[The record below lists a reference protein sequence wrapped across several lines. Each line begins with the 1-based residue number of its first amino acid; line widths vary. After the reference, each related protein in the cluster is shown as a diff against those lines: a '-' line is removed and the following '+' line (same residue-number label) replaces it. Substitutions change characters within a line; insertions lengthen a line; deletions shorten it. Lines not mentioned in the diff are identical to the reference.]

1 MTAPLDVRAAL
12 AGKRLVV
19 VGGTGFLGKVWLS
32 MLLRYY
38 PELERVHLVV
48 RSKKGADSEARFW
61 ADVAPSPTFDP
72 VREAHPGAAF
82 EALLRDKVRCL
93 DADVSKH
100 NCGLSDETLASLRGQ
115 VDAVVNVAGVVD
127 FNPPLD
133 EALLANAFGVQ
144 NLVSLARALGDV
156 PVLHTSTCYVAGY
169 RDGLIDEH
177 NPLERPF
184 PKHGELEAVHW
195 EPAREIEE
203 CLDLVAQARHRQGDA
218 FRESAFLAEARATLE
233 RRGEPTRG
241 RALDDEL
248 AKARRK
254 FLEQRL
260 IEAGSE
266 RARYWGFTN
275 IYTYTKSIGEQIL
288 ALAGRDAERPLPFCI
303 VRPSVIESSVAY
315 PFPSWT
321 EGINT
326 MAPLIY
332 LALEGHIQVPTSAR
346 TTLDVIPVD
355 MVAGGMILSLA
366 ALLEG
371 SAPEV
376 LHLSSS
382 DVAPYPMHR
391 LIELTGL
398 YKRRQYL
405 SSSKGNWLKNQVLA
419 HIEPLPVTKEQF
431 YRHGAPAIADLAKG
445 VAGAL
450 RGATLGP
457 AAGLARAAARALD
470 GYSSLARRNGEI
482 WEMYIPFMAETEY
495 VFSAENIRGLRAR
508 LSDDDR
514 GKLNFRPEILDWRW
528 YMHDVQL
535 PALEKWVWPEIDEK
549 VNKPVR
555 PLRSHDHLLALLDDV
570 AERHELMPAL
580 LQQGPE
586 GFTRVSYRE
595 VRARARATAARLAE
609 RGVGPGDRVML
620 SADNGPAW
628 AIAYFGILAAG
639 AVAVP
644 VDPALDAARLSNLAR
659 ASRAKG
665 ALLDEARRLGEGAS
679 LEVPVWDL
687 FEMTEEL
694 EHAVAPAVPAPTED
708 TVASILYT
716 SGTTGTPKGVMLTH
730 GNFVAL
736 LGSLGPLF
744 PLSPRDRT
752 LSVLPLHHA
761 FEFTCG
767 LLLPFSRG
775 ARIVYLDHLDGERLS
790 AALRDARVT
799 AMVGVPALWQL
810 LERRIV
816 AEVEQKGP
824 LASAAFE
831 ALLRANRLLGENVGV
846 DLGRV
851 FFGAVHGALGG
862 ELRTLISGGA
872 ALPKDTARLFAGLGL
887 HLAEG
892 YGLTEAAPVLSVAQA
907 SPRAKPGHVGKAIPG
922 VEIKLDSPDK
932 DGVGEVLAR
941 GPNVM
946 VGYEGDLEAT
956 RAVIQ
961 DGWLRTGDLGRFDR
975 AGKLTIVGR
984 AKEVI
989 VSANGENVYPD
1000 DLEAMLGALRHVHEL
1015 SVVGIEDARGGER
1028 VALLAVPAR
1037 PVDGEPDDARA
1048 RKARATASVREA
1060 VAKLPAALRPSVTL
1074 ILDAELPRTATRKVK
1089 RAEVRQLAERLARA
1103 SVAPPSESGQHT
1115 KTAVR
1120 AAVASLSRR
1129 DVSEVHGASRL
1140 RVDLGFDSLM
1150 LMELSAALEVS
1161 LDGAHVAD
1169 ALAASETVGEL
1180 EAALELV
1187 SASTPIEPEAARA
1200 PFTLPELP
1208 EPVRARAKDAIAF
1221 LQRSFYA
1228 TALRPRVTGRAF
1240 IPHNRNVL
1248 VVANHASHLDM
1259 GLVKHALGSYGEDI
1273 VALAARDYFFEKDPF
1288 VRSLVENF
1296 TNLAPIDRNAGLRE
1310 TLRDVGRLL
1319 EAGKTVLIFPEGTRS
1334 PDGQIKEFKGA
1345 VGHLAL
1351 RHGVDVLPVWVGGT
1365 FEAMPRDR
1373 LVPTRRDVTA
1383 RIGPV
1388 LTAHELS
1395 RMTAGMKPAH
1405 AARQAARLTQRAIEE
1420 LRDGRALDLSRLE
1433 PKDLDDAPR
1442 VHPLVQLM
1450 GELPTRFVRGAV
1462 AAPVSFYFT
1471 LGIEDEAKWTVRVAP
1486 DKVDVVVGKPAGGVA
1501 DCVLKTTPE
1510 MFTRIVREG
1519 YTPGPPEFLSGV
1531 VKSNDVGLL
1540 VTFQKAFQLG

>member
-1 MTAPLDVRAAL
+1 MTATLDVGAAL
-12 AGKRLVV
+12 RGRRIVV

-32 MLLRYY
+32 MLLRHY
-38 PELERVHLVV
+38 PEIERVHLVV

-82 EALLRDKVRCL
+82 EALLREKVRCL

-100 NCGLSDETLASLRGQ
+100 NCGLSDATLAALRGQ

-169 RDGLIDEH
+169 RDGLIDER
-177 NPLERPF
+177 NPLDHPF

-195 EPAREIEE
+195 EPAREIAE

-241 RALDDEL
+241 AALEDEL
-248 AKARRK
+248 AKVRRK

-260 IEAGSE
+260 IDAGGE

-288 ALAGRDAERPLPFCI
+288 AQAGRDAERPLPFCI

-332 LALEGHIQVPTSAR
+332 LALNGHIQVPTSAR

-371 SAPEV
+371 TAPEG

-398 YKRRQYL
+398 YKRRHQL
-405 SSSKGNWLKNQVLA
+405 ASAKGNWLKNQVLA
-419 HIEPLPVTKEQF
+419 HIEPVPVTTEQF
-431 YRHGAPAIADLAKG
+431 YRHGAPAIASLAKG

-450 RGATLGP
+450 RGANLGP
-457 AAGLARAAARALD
+457 AAGLARAAAKALD

-508 LSDDDR
+508 LSDVDR
-514 GKLNFRPEILDWRW
+514 ERLNFRPEILDWRW

-549 VNKPVR
+549 VNKPTK
-555 PLRSHDHLLALLDDV
+555 PLRAHDHLLAMLDDV
-570 AERHELMPAL
+570 AERYDLMPAL
-580 LQQGPE
+580 LQQGPD

-595 VRARARATAARLAE
+595 AHERATATAARLHE
-609 RGVGPGDRVML
+609 RGVRPGDRVML
-620 SADNGPAW
+620 AGANGPAW
-628 AIAYFGILAAG
+628 PIAYFGILRAG
-639 AVAVP
+639 AIAVP

-665 ALLDEARRLGEGAS
+665 ALFDRALREGEGAG
-679 LEVPVWDL
+679 LEAPVWDL
-687 FEMTEEL
+687 DEATEAWPG
-694 EHAVAPAVPAPTED
+694 AVAPSVPAPTGD

-716 SGTTGTPKGVMLTH
+716 SGTTGTPKGVTLTH

-736 LGSLGPLF
+736 IGSLGPLF
-744 PLSPRDRT
+744 PLSSRDRT

-775 ARIVYLDHLDGERLS
+775 ARVVYLDHLDGERLG
-790 AALRDARVT
+790 AALREARVT

-824 LASAAFE
+824 LAASAFE
-831 ALLRANRLLGENVGV
+831 ALLRANRLLGANVGV

-862 ELRTLISGGA
+862 ELRVLISGGA
-872 ALPKDTARLFAGLGL
+872 ALPKDTAKLFAGLGL

-892 YGLTEAAPVLSVAQA
+892 YGLTEASPVLTVAQA

-922 VEIKLDSPDK
+922 VDVKLHEPDK

-946 VGYEGDLEAT
+946 VGYEGDEDAT
-956 RAVIQ
+956 RAVML

-984 AKEVI
+984 AKDVI
-989 VSANGENVYPD
+989 VSANGENVDPD
-1000 DLEAMLGALRHVHEL
+1000 DLEAMLGAPRHVHEL
-1015 SVVGIEDARGGER
+1015 SIVGIADARGGER
-1028 VALLAVPAR
+1028 VALVAVPSR

-1048 RKARATASVREA
+1048 RRSQATLSLREA
-1060 VAKLPAALRPSVTL
+1060 VAKLPPALRPALTL
-1074 ILDAELPRTATRKVK
+1074 IVDAELPRTATRKVK
-1089 RAEVRQLAERLARA
+1089 RPLVRQLAERLAAA
-1103 SVAPPSESGQHT
+1103 SVAPPSSPGQHR
-1115 KTAVR
+1115 KSAVR

-1129 DVSEVHGASRL
+1129 DPSEIHGATTL
-1140 RVDLGFDSLM
+1140 RADLGFDSLM
-1150 LMELSAALEVS
+1150 LMELSAALEAA
-1161 LDGAHVAD
+1161 LDGVHVAD

-1180 EAALELV
+1180 EAALEAAD
-1187 SASTPIEPEAARA
+1187 ASTLAPPPERA
-1200 PFTLPELP
+1200 PLSLPDLP
-1208 EPVRARAKDAIAF
+1208 EPVRERAKDAIAW
-1221 LQRSFYA
+1221 LQRGFYA
-1228 TALRPRVTGRAF
+1228 SALRPRVTGRAF

-1259 GLVKHALGSYGEDI
+1259 GLVKHALGSYGADL
-1273 VALAARDYFFEKDPF
+1273 VALAARDYFFEKDP
-1288 VRSLVENF
+1288 VVKALVENF
-1296 TNLAPIDRNAGLRE
+1296 TNLAPLDRNAGLRE

-1334 PDGQIKEFKGA
+1334 PDGQIREFKGA

-1351 RHGVDVLPVWVGGT
+1351 RYGVDVLPVWVGGT
-1365 FEAMPRDR
+1365 YEAMPRDR

-1388 LTAHELS
+1388 LASRELS
-1395 RMTAGMKPAH
+1395 RMTAGYKPAA
-1405 AARQAARLTQRAIEE
+1405 AARAAARLTQRAVEA
-1420 LRDGRALDLSRLE
+1420 LRDGGALDLSRMDPGE
-1433 PKDLDDAPR
+1433 LDDAPR

-1450 GELPTRFVRGAV
+1450 GELPSRFVRGAV
-1462 AAPVSFYFT
+1462 GAPVSFYFT
-1471 LGIEDEAKWTVRVAP
+1471 LGAEDEAKWTVRVAP